1 VATPASRRQVFLD
14 GLRGLALIFMVLNHT
29 GRWWIERPMGWP
41 RYHLVYLTV
50 TLAAPIFLFLVGFC
64 LPLSYLNSTVT
75 RGERY
80 ASVAWKYIRRGLK
93 LVVAGW
99 FLNLLVFPD
108 EPLFGGGV
116 LQTIG
121 LTIIGL
127 TLLLPLLPLRAGRW
141 ALLAA
146 ALGIYASFAVA
157 HPFLRRWLTDHPV
170 IADVWFYDFPLWPW
184 FAVALLGLVLGWV
197 WAEGQRRGGD
207 ERRYFAVMSAAGL
220 VCLAA
225 FLSLELAVGTTP
237 HFFSGRDLVL
247 NRHWNPGA
255 VTCLWIL
262 GIIFS
267 LLPAVY
273 DVMKVRRVP
282 APWLVVLGQNALML
296 YFVHQV
302 IVLTFLRQRFGVLFH
317 SWWPYVLA
325 NALLLA
331 ALVVIAEVWPEFKRR
346 ALALVRSS
354 TRRGT
359 SSIERPGE
367 AL

>member
-1 VATPASRRQVFLD
+1 MATPASGRQLFLD
-14 GLRGLALIFMVLNHT
+14 GFRGLALIFMVLNHT

-64 LPLSYLNSTVT
+64 MPLSFLNSTVT

-80 ASVAWKYIRRGLK
+80 ASVAWKYVRRGAQ

-108 EPLFGGGV
+108 EPLFAGGV

-121 LTIIGL
+121 LSIVGVTA
-127 TLLLPLLPLRAGRW
+127 LLPVLASRAARW

-146 ALGIYASFAVA
+146 ALGIYTSFALA
-157 HPFLRRWLTDHPV
+157 HPFLRAWVKAHPV
-170 IADVWFYDFPLWPW
+170 LADVWLYDFPLWPW
-184 FAVALLGLVLGWV
+184 FAFAVLGAVLGWV
-197 WAEGQRRGGD
+197 WTEGQRRGD
-207 ERRYFAVMSAAGL
+207 DDRRYFELMSVAG
-220 VCLAA
+220 VACLAA
-225 FLSLELAVGTTP
+225 FLALELAVGTTP

-247 NRHWNPGA
+247 NRHWNPGP

-267 LLPAVY
+267 LLPATY
-273 DVMKVRRVP
+273 DVMKVRRVE
-282 APWLVVLGQNALML
+282 APWLVVLGQSALML

-302 IVLTFLRQRFGVLFH
+302 IALTFLRQRFGVLFH

-325 NALLLA
+325 NVLLLA
-331 ALVVIAEVWPEFKRR
+331 ALVVLARAWPPFKRR
-346 ALALVRSS
+346 ALALWHSRVRRDASAV
-354 TRRGT
+354 
-359 SSIERPGE
+359 E
-367 AL
+367 AARM